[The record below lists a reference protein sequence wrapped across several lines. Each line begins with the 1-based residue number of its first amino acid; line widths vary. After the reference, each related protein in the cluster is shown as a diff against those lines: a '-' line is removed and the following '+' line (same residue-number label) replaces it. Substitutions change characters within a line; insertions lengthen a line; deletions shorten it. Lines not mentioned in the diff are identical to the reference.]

1 MRTNPVWKICV
12 IFLFVSFNSY
22 GKSGKIATSIA
33 INSSSSK
40 LVNRHTKKPLT
51 TTTVTVNMTTSS
63 TLHVVDVGIT
73 QVGSSSTSSF
83 YFTSTS
89 TQNFA
94 GYNVASAY
102 NVTVLV
108 QSQRCHVT
116 LNGVTQ
122 DTSPGGHPTATFN
135 NVTSAPFNVSVVAF

>member
-1 MRTNPVWKICV
+1 MRTTHVWKICV

-22 GKSGKIATSIA
+22 GKGGKIATSTA
-33 INSSSSK
+33 VTSSRS
-40 LVNRHTKKPLT
+40 HTKRSLT

-89 TQNFA
+89 TQNFT
-94 GYNVASAY
+94 GYNVGSAY

-135 NVTSAPFNVSVVAF
+135 NVTSFPFNVSVVAF